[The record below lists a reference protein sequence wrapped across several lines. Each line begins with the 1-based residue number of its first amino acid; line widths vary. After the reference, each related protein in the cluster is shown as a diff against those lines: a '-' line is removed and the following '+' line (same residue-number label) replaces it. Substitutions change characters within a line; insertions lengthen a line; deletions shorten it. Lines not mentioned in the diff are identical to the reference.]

1 MLIKNL
7 VLSFLRQEDDKIIF
21 CTEAGLEVAVAAELL
36 SDFKASD
43 QKFYLYLDQ
52 QPFLAS
58 SANQKQILNELLGNK
73 DN

>member
-7 VLSFLRQEDDKIIF
+7 ALSFLRQEGDKIIF
-21 CTEAGLEVAVAAELL
+21 QTEAGLEIAVARELL
-36 SDFKASD
+36 SDFVATNKP
-43 QKFYLYLDQ
+43 FYLNLDQ

-58 SANQKQILNELLGNK
+58 SENQKQILNELLGNK